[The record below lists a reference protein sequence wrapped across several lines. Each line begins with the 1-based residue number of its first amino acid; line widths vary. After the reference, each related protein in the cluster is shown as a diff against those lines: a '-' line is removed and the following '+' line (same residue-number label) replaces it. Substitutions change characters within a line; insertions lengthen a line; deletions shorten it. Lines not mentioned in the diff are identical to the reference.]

1 MFVRTMKV
9 TAWGLMRDKEKMM
22 IKKEPYGTSQINL
35 LSLDSRPHFS
45 AFLRGLSHIFFAFRG
60 EDVRAIRISFL
71 CIPIWS
77 PCLHVDASRGILIR
91 GFSPFSFS
99 L

>member
-22 IKKEPYGTSQINL
+22 IKKEPYGASQINL

-45 AFLRGLSHIFFAFRG
+45 AFLRGSFPIFSSLLEERMLEPFALVFCVSQSG
-60 EDVRAIRISFL
+60 VLVFTLKHLE
-71 CIPIWS
+71 
-77 PCLHVDASRGILIR
+77 
-91 GFSPFSFS
+91 GF
-99 L
+99 